1 MCARY
6 VVVPSK
12 QKYDYMIDIISI
24 RHIMCLNHL
33 GRKSKLLYLGPL
45 PYIQFDAQTREC
57 VTVVGKLEEGIEH
70 SGLVVCEFH
79 QAPLDCYDDPCEVR
93 HPKSLLKKQ
102 NCMYIVE

>member
-1 MCARY
+1 LFPSLTLLALAHHPACSDGQNQQAFAGCLSQPYRERY
-6 VVVPSK
+6 LEWR
-12 QKYDYMIDIISI
+12 QAE
-24 RHIMCLNHL
+24 
-33 GRKSKLLYLGPL
+33 
-45 PYIQFDAQTREC
+45 DAQQQEC
-57 VTVVGKLEEGIEH
+57 VTVVGKLEEGIKH